1 MTSKIFATSDLHFNH
16 ESILKYCSRPFS
28 TVEEMNEGLIQNWNE
43 VVDSQS
49 TVFVLGDVAMGDRKL
64 IPSILSRLNGK
75 IILVRGNHDH
85 KNSLQYF
92 PEVHNEYMLEYKG
105 YKIEMTHNPG
115 HLKYEGDF
123 SLCGHVHS
131 SFRIKTIGD
140 IIPAD
145 TTHDH
150 KYKHPEIICPKFLMN
165 IGVDVNDYKPI
176 SIDSIIEEYE
186 NSVKN
191 I

>member
-1 MTSKIFATSDLHFNH
+1 MTSKIWTTSDLHLNHFN
-16 ESILKYCSRPFS
+16 ILSYTKRPWE
-28 TVEEMNEGLIQNWNE
+28 TVDEMNEALIKNFN
-43 VVDSQS
+43 D
-49 TVFVLGDVAMGDRKL
+49 TVGAEDICFILGDFAMGDRKK
-64 IPSILSRLNGK
+64 IPEFLSRLNAR

-92 PEVHNEYMLEYKG
+92 PEVYNEYMLEYKG
-105 YKIEMTHNPG
+105 YKIEMVHNPG

-165 IGVDVNDYKPI
+165 VGVDVNDYRPI

-186 NSVKN
+186 NSL
-191 I
+191 